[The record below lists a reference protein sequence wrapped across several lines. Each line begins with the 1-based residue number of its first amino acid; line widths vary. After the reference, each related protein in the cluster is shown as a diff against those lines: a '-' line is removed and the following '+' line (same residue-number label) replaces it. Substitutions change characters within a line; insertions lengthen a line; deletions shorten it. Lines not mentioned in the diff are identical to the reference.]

1 MSVCTSVRQTNS
13 LTRLHYDINHR
24 RRWVAC
30 HLSSWLTYTHIHRT
44 SYRRRRPFMRFACN
58 AYVEACT
65 AQLPALAFVRTV
77 QFFRPINNERKF
89 IFPSAVFAPPRQ
101 ASESAGIRVSLLF
114 DRSSTSSRFFLQR
127 CFLAMKIIRHD
138 IGTSVSLLHKAG
150 IRSWSRILHS
160 SQVKLIAL

>member
-1 MSVCTSVRQTNS
+1 MFVCTSVRQTNS

-30 HLSSWLTYTHIHRT
+30 HLSSWLTYIHIHRT

-89 IFPSAVFAPPRQ
+89 IFPSAVFAICATPPLLL
-101 ASESAGIRVSLLF
+101 RVAAVTIALGSSMFPDENHMARRTRLELDLDRWSTPTINDALLF
-114 DRSSTSSRFFLQR
+114 
-127 CFLAMKIIRHD
+127 
-138 IGTSVSLLHKAG
+138 
-150 IRSWSRILHS
+150 
-160 SQVKLIAL
+160 

>member
-1 MSVCTSVRQTNS
+1 MYYVCTSVRQTNS

-89 IFPSAVFAPPRQ
+89 IFPSAVFAICATPLLLL
-101 ASESAGIRVSLLF
+101 RVAVTIALGSSMFPDENHTARRTRLELDLDRWSTPTINDALLF
-114 DRSSTSSRFFLQR
+114 FF
-127 CFLAMKIIRHD
+127 
-138 IGTSVSLLHKAG
+138 
-150 IRSWSRILHS
+150 
-160 SQVKLIAL
+160 

>member
-1 MSVCTSVRQTNS
+1 MYYVCMYVCTSVRQTNS

-89 IFPSAVFAPPRQ
+89 IFPSAVFAICATPRR
-101 ASESAGIRVSLLF
+101 AAAAEGCRRHYRTWFIHVS
-114 DRSSTSSRFFLQR
+114 RWKSY
-127 CFLAMKIIRHD
+127 
-138 IGTSVSLLHKAG
+138 GTTYKAG
-150 IRSWSRILHS
+150 IRSWSVEH
-160 SQVKLIAL
+160 AHY